1 MGCLGCGLVSC
12 GLVSCGLT
20 DGAGARLQI
29 GVGWMIE
36 P

>member
-12 GLVSCGLT
+12 GLT
-20 DGAGARLQI
+20 AGAGTRLQI

-36 P
+36 LCCKT